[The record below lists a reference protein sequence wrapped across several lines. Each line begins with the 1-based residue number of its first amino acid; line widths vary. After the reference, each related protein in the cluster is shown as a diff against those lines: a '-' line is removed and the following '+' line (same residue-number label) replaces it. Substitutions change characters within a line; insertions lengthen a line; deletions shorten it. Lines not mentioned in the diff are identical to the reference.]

1 MVCFFRQ
8 FFRSVRKAD
17 YLTMRHGFISVHLAP
32 GSKFNFKKYI
42 KLEDDFEVVVG
53 ISPLLRACAI
63 LNLLSNVHGWKAQFF
78 VFFLPLVVTL
88 AVGTKLQAV
97 IKTMAIEI
105 KEKHAVVQGIPL
117 V

>member
-1 MVCFFRQ
+1 L
-8 FFRSVRKAD
+8 K
-17 YLTMRHGFISVHLAP
+17 
-32 GSKFNFKKYI
+32 
-42 KLEDDFEVVVG
+42 
-53 ISPLLRACAI
+53 
-63 LNLLSNVHGWKAQFF
+63 
-78 VFFLPLVVTL
+78 VTL